1 MKNNFLTWI
10 IVWLAAWTLTAC
22 YDYGE
27 LTDAR
32 QKDILLHFDD
42 YGKALL
48 NLEIP
53 LDIPNSTRATIFDD
67 GDDQEHVVNSILV
80 VLFHGTGSDEDAF
93 EVASVYNVLSWD
105 TEAGST
111 QVTKQIQ
118 ITSDNIKGNDNIYL
132 LAILNATPVI
142 NVGMSFAEVKQIMT
156 GLTSTVENTDYFIMT
171 NSPLA
176 YDNSGTMEVSTLKY
190 IDPDC
195 FFETEDEAA
204 DHPAAQIYV
213 ERLAA
218 KVSVE
223 LGDIPTRSNS
233 LPEGNQVSYTDYYV
247 KGNPNLV
254 FADQHLADY
263 SLYNYNTQSYLVR
276 HFTDGW
282 QSLHRDG
289 TTDYRFVEPQP
300 LPYSTTSLYRTYWA
314 EDANY
319 DEDMYSDI
327 DDAEDDI
334 FKSWKDIK
342 TKASG
347 STGESDYCAEN
358 TMDLAHMNIRNSTLV
373 LVRLNLNNYT
383 SFYTTS
389 VTGSDVIYQ
398 LPTNPNAEEG
408 TTASSTFARQQAEG
422 STMRRTSTPTS
433 DQHYYV
439 SSART
444 IDEYLREWLMQTNAN
459 ARQWVETYAAGNANH
474 IKIDLTNSD
483 GSRNCGPADGGQAVV
498 HCTQTA
504 RTAGTT
510 GADAFSALNLDT
522 YFAQNITVNFYDDG
536 YCYYLVPIM
545 HFGDTQA
552 PWQSAAT
559 MTGGTASAA
568 YGTDNAAYL
577 GRYGVVRNNW
587 YTITI
592 TGVNHVGA
600 CNSWQLFN
608 QTANQADD
616 TVEQLLNATLVI
628 SPWESNSSTLV
639 IPSTP

>member
-1 MKNNFLTWI
+1 MNMGYRPRNIKLLRLVFVMVCMLTG
-10 IVWLAAWTLTAC
+10 C
-22 YDYGE
+22 YDYD
-27 LTDAR
+27 DAISVDEV
-32 QKDILLHFDD
+32 DILSCFDSN
-42 YGKALL
+42 GKAWL
-48 NLEIP
+48 NIEIP
-53 LDIPNSTRATIFDD
+53 LDNLCNTRTTDFSD
-67 GDDQEHVVNSILV
+67 GETEEYSVSNIMIL
-80 VLFHGTGSDEDAF
+80 LFRGTGNEDALTI
-93 EVASVYNVLSWD
+93 ASIYNIDSWEEKTGTD
-105 TEAGST
+105 
-111 QVTKQIQ
+111 QVSKRIQ
-118 ITSDNIKGNDNIYL
+118 IFSNNIQSYDNIYL
-132 LAILNATPVI
+132 LAILNATPTI
-142 NVGMSFAEVKQIMT
+142 TTGMTFAQVKQIMSDI
-156 GLTSTVENTDYFIMT
+156 TSESGFIMSNAPLT
-171 NSPLA
+171 TSNDGTGTIKTLVSLSPSL
-176 YDNSGTMEVSTLKY
+176 VF
-190 IDPDC
+190 P
-195 FFETEDEAA
+195 TEEEAA
-204 DHPAAQIYV
+204 EHPAAQIYV

-233 LPEGNQVSYTDYYV
+233 VPEGNQVSYTDYYV

-263 SLYNYNTQSYLVR
+263 SIYNYNTQSYLVR

-289 TTDYRFVEPQP
+289 TTDYRFVEPQA
-300 LPYSTTSLYRTYWA
+300 LPYSTASLYRTYWA

-319 DEDMYSDI
+319 DENMYTNI

-408 TTASSTFARQQAEG
+408 TTASSTFARQQDG
-422 STMRRTSTPTS
+422 SAAMRHTSTPVS
-433 DQHYYV
+433 DPHYYV

-483 GSRNCGPADGGQAVV
+483 GSRNCGPVDGGQAVV